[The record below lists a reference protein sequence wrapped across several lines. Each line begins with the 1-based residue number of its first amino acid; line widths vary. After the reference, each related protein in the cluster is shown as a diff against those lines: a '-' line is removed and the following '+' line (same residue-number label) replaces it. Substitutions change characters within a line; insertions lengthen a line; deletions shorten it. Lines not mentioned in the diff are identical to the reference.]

1 MYLVL
6 LKQYRDELGDCFVWT
21 LISFANRL
29 LFIIVHLIQWLQI
42 RDRNKVRTVPVT
54 GQEKTGDKENSML
67 PSEIF
72 HMSMSKC
79 TNVGQYFFITI
90 ISIRAQFH
98 TFLIKTKT
106 HAFWT
111 WYIGQSPVSN
121 NSTKWSEYDQMLKLA
136 WWFCYQAIS
145 LGPPGLVMLAPH
157 WKLLKY

>member
-1 MYLVL
+1 MTTAVFGLISVFFIKVLTVFPSNSWVEILVFLYCASYFNWISHGSKTNNLMFLVL
-6 LKQYRDELGDCFVWT
+6 LKQYRDELSDCFVWT

-79 TNVGQYFFITI
+79 TNVGWYFFITFS
-90 ISIRAQFH
+90 SIRA
-98 TFLIKTKT
+98 
-106 HAFWT
+106 
-111 WYIGQSPVSN
+111 
-121 NSTKWSEYDQMLKLA
+121 
-136 WWFCYQAIS
+136 
-145 LGPPGLVMLAPH
+145 
-157 WKLLKY
+157 